1 MSEELAGG
9 VSQIHKTIQKSLKNI
24 STALSIYDESGFN
37 QKYPIYLYRPKSFL
51 IIGALREFK
60 KMNDEIHEEKF
71 SSFELFP
78 RSISDIEIITFDELY
93 ERANAIINKKR
104 NKTGYNN
111 GFKEIGDIIVDWVE
125 HSITHQHLWLLR
137 SFNVF

>member
-1 MSEELAGG
+1 
-9 VSQIHKTIQKSLKNI
+9 
-24 STALSIYDESGFN
+24 
-37 QKYPIYLYRPKSFL
+37 
-51 IIGALREFK
+51 
-60 KMNDEIHEEKF
+60 MNDEIHEEKF

-78 RSISDIEIITFDELY
+78 RSISDIEIINLDELY
-93 ERANAIINKKR
+93 ENANEIINKKR

-125 HSITHQHLWLLR
+125 HSIMHQHLWLLR